1 MLAIKATVEHQEEV
15 IRLLRENLRRNQQ
28 AQDTSSKWKRTDD
41 GDDVDY
47 DGGGGDLLYSASQLQ
62 FPLPPPSS
70 PQQQQ
75 PPSPPPSP
83 THFPSEKSRPPR
95 ISAKYTI
102 ASYNKTKAG

>member
-47 DGGGGDLLYSASQLQ
+47 DWWWW
-62 FPLPPPSS
+62 
-70 PQQQQ
+70 
-75 PPSPPPSP
+75 
-83 THFPSEKSRPPR
+83 
-95 ISAKYTI
+95 
-102 ASYNKTKAG
+102 